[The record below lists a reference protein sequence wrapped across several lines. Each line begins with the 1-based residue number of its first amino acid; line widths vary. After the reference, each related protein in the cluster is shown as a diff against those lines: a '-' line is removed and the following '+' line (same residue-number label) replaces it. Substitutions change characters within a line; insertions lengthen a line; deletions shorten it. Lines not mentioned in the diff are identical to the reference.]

1 MSVGVIMVIKVI
13 SGGQTGVD
21 QAALDAA
28 IASEVNHGG
37 WLPAGRI
44 TEAGPLSTRYNLVEM
59 KTKSYSK
66 RTRKNV
72 MESDATL
79 IISRGQL
86 SGGSALTAA
95 IASEL
100 RKPCLHLDLQVYDNT
115 KAVTVVKS
123 WLQDYST
130 DVLNVAGPRASSD
143 TSIYR
148 DAYDILTEVLK
159 V

>member
-1 MSVGVIMVIKVI
+1 MVSRII

-28 IASEVNHGG
+28 IASGVSHGG
-37 WLPAGRI
+37 WLPAGRK
-44 TEAGPLSTRYNLVEM
+44 TEEGPLSTKYELIEM
-59 KTKSYSK
+59 QTSSYRQ

-72 MESDATL
+72 MEADATL

-86 SGGSALTAA
+86 TGGSALTAT

-100 RKPCLHLDLQVYDNT
+100 HKPWLHIDFNLHGHLA
-115 KAVTVVKS
+115 AVNKVKS
-123 WLQDYST
+123 WLRDYST

-143 TSIYR
+143 KTIYR
-148 DAYDILTEVLK
+148 DAFHLLAEVLK